1 MGAKRFAV
9 AGALALAIMV
19 LAPLLSPGVR
29 AYYEEALF
37 RAQGVVARGP
47 EAPLRDL
54 TVVQQLSAAFNAAEG
69 HPRLLL
75 FLSPT

>member
-1 MGAKRFAV
+1 M

-37 RAQGVVARGP
+37 RAQGVVSRGP

-69 HPRLLL
+69 HPRLVL